1 MSDLRKILGLGEN
14 TTIYD
19 INDVLKTKT
28 YEELNQLRKNYNI
41 IHPDDKINIVEDLHY
56 RRVNGKLALNELVVY
71 YNELY
76 SNRKDFNA
84 RVKKEQIKFAQDFLD
99 YGVKIYYDGILSSF
113 IGSNHGKKII
123 ESIMNTDDASEF
135 TQQWFQ
141 NNKLIIA
148 KTKDGKTI
156 QSGEIV
162 TDDAIINPLLLLS
175 KSATEIFGMAIFSG
189 SETVALLVELKITF
203 PVTVLICIS
212 LLFFLL
218 LTGIFKIIY
227 FVIKLSFLYKYI

>member
-76 SNRKDFNA
+76 SNRQDFNA

-113 IGSNHGKKII
+113 I
-123 ESIMNTDDASEF
+123 A
-135 TQQWFQ
+135 
-141 NNKLIIA
+141 
-148 KTKDGKTI
+148 
-156 QSGEIV
+156 IV
-162 TDDAIINPLLLLS
+162 YSFICGHTPPPR
-175 KSATEIFGMAIFSG
+175 IFGITSSLEPICAISPFFSRTIL
-189 SETVALLVELKITF
+189 SA
-203 PVTVLICIS
+203 IS
-212 LLFFLL
+212 R
-218 LTGIFKIIY
+218 I
-227 FVIKLSFLYKYI
+227 LS